1 MAIYNMVAPERFMHR
16 PTHHFSTPILEMGG
30 GRETR
35 IEDTVHHANWKLA
48 PGVLGMHTTLAGV
61 HSS

>member
-30 GRETR
+30 GRERR

-48 PGVLGMHTTLAGV
+48 PGIGYAYHWCAF
-61 HSS
+61 